1 MGDFLKGFLELLEY
15 ADEHDGI
22 LAMLGIAVT
31 IIIFRREVAN
41 NFYTLEKEN
50 FNKVFEPAYK
60 IIPQKIK
67 QLENAGIEQWNQCFE
82 ELLGEFSK
90 MLDGANYFRY
100 TMPYLYK
107 LIEMYVDEIE
117 DLSRHDN
124 WRLYRCSERQL
135 QLVTKKSR
143 RIIRSIDNASKG
155 KVFII
160 KLSGLKWIRKIKDV
174 VMRLIVDQP
183 YDRIASQV
191 KKLSCY
197 EAVTFNDTRGE
208 IYSEEELDRLK
219 WGHIQI
225 CSKTGYNVVKVVP
238 IQKTGIVR
246 FGYSFNFRIGRRIG
260 RITIKTPKD
269 RSVKIRQL
277 HHTVKLDLVDTWAHK
292 LVIIWKKEDDNCLYY
307 DVVKIRRYIA

>member
-238 IQKTGIVR
+238 IQK
-246 FGYSFNFRIGRRIG
+246 
-260 RITIKTPKD
+260 
-269 RSVKIRQL
+269 Q
-277 HHTVKLDLVDTWAHK
+277 
-292 LVIIWKKEDDNCLYY
+292 E
-307 DVVKIRRYIA
+307 